1 MNQQDRDRIDQ
12 LNDKIDRQHEL
23 VLGKIET
30 LTQGQARLVGIVTNG
45 LTHRV
50 QENHERLTR
59 LIENSPTRTEVTA
72 MVAGCYDADRQQDTR
87 QMERKRIVAMW
98 LPPIVVAAITVA
110 GTFAARAILGG

>member
-1 MNQQDRDRIDQ
+1 
-12 LNDKIDRQHEL
+12 
-23 VLGKIET
+23 
-30 LTQGQARLVGIVTNG
+30 
-45 LTHRV
+45 
-50 QENHERLTR
+50 
-59 LIENSPTRTEVTA
+59 